1 MSPPD
6 SGAPG
11 AIEVFVRAVMFDQE
25 QQSPV
30 LLLSDL
36 GQTFSVPIF
45 IGMAEASAIAAHL
58 DKLDIGRPLTH
69 DLLLTA
75 LTELGGEVMRVEVND
90 LRAGTYYATLHL
102 RHAERELQLDARPSD
117 AMALAIRCNAPI
129 FLAEHVIDEGN
140 LILADDTDQ

>member
-1 MSPPD
+1 MTAESSD
-6 SGAPG
+6 R
-11 AIEVFVRAVMFDQE
+11 IEVFVREVVFDPE

-36 GQTFSVPIF
+36 GQTFTVPIF

-69 DLLLTA
+69 DLLLTV
-75 LTELGGEVMRVEVND
+75 LTELGGEVTRVEITDV
-90 LRAGTYYATLHL
+90 REGTYIATLHL
-102 RHAERELQLDARPSD
+102 RRGERELQLDARPSD
-117 AMALAIRCNAPI
+117 AMALAIRCKAPI
-129 FLAEHVIDEGN
+129 FLADHVIDEGN